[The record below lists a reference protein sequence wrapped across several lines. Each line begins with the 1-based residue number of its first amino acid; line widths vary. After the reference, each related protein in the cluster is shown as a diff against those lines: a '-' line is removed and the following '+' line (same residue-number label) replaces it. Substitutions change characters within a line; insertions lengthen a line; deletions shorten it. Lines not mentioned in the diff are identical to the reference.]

1 MLRHNQTLIYYSNR
15 GPISK
20 YYTYIHYYL
29 TLPQVSSQDTA
40 SVSGCGWMAK
50 AMDCTVASTWSSLSW
65 KEAPREEEE
74 VCVRVRTCLCARV
87 YVCVCV
93 CVCQYASGKCTEV
106 MFEGDFRE
114 RQYDSDDQMSASP
127 DIQTHRYHYPPT
139 QIPSHKIL
147 FE

>member
-74 VCVRVRTCLCARV
+74 VCVRVRACVFVRACVCSARARAFM
-87 YVCVCV
+87 CVCV
-93 CVCQYASGKCTEV
+93 YVNTLAASAQKLCLRVIFKNDNMTR
-106 MFEGDFRE
+106 MIR
-114 RQYDSDDQMSASP
+114 
-127 DIQTHRYHYPPT
+127 
-139 QIPSHKIL
+139 
-147 FE
+147 